1 MLLRS
6 SLVRGPA
13 AGLILA
19 AAVGLGAAPT
29 AAATLASRPAVIVD
43 WSALDALG
51 PAAARTAF
59 APVRLRPPP
68 RQVATPVRAPAS
80 PPAPP
85 QRGAAIAPAAA
96 PAQPAPEPPRPAAAP
111 PPAATASAATMAAPA
126 LSHITVIRF
135 APGRSDIPQEG
146 REVLDSLAT
155 QLAANAR
162 LRLQLVAYASGSG
175 DDAIAARRLS
185 LARAVQMRSYLIAKG
200 VPGVRMDVRALG
212 DRNDNGGPADRVD
225 VVLLDR

>member
-85 QRGAAIAPAAA
+85 QRGAAIA
-96 PAQPAPEPPRPAAAP
+96 PAAAP